1 MVSASQSSLYSPIAN
16 PCRFQGNNSAR
27 GPSPVSA
34 VIRAVGGFAVSGVRA
49 AVGATFVVD
58 GVPNTGAGFAF
69 PAGVDGGFI
78 CASPA
83 AAVVVALVV
92 VVAAAAA
99 AAAVDTAAAAPA
111 PAAAAAAAAAICFAS
126 SSDLTLASISAQK
139 SAATVFSGV
148 ASLLPSKTSTGTPS
162 ECWSGLS
169 INQSSY
175 RACSASR

>member
-27 GPSPVSA
+27 GPSTVSA

-83 AAVVVALVV
+83 AAVVVAVV
-92 VVAAAAA
+92 VVVAA